1 LNNLLITTIRFEIGT
16 ITGIAS
22 EGIFSILLRIML
34 LFRYKCTK
42 FWWGSQGLG
51 VGCKVQ
57 GTGCWVQGSRY
68 RVQGMEFD
76 SMELVWEP
84 GFWNLELY

>member
-57 GTGCWVQGSRY
+57 GTGC

-76 SMELVWEP
+76 SMELVLEP